1 MKSRNRRSETA
12 AVHGA
17 SDLEKKNGPVA
28 PPIYQTSTFEVTDN
42 EEQVRVATTDRYY
55 TRWGNPTIT
64 LAEQTLAALEG
75 AEGARVFASGMGAV
89 TTTILALLKT
99 GDHIIAQRDIYGG
112 VTKFFSEWL
121 PKVGIET
128 TFVDTTEYEQ
138 HARAIRP
145 NTKLLYLE
153 SPTNPALR
161 VVDMRR
167 TAALAKQH
175 GLISM
180 IDSTFGTPINQ
191 HPAEYGINLV
201 MHSGT
206 KYLSGHADLT
216 CGVVCG
222 RKEVMDELWGTRTTL
237 GNCMDP
243 HAAWLLIRGLKTLDV
258 RVKRQ
263 NENAMRVAEFL
274 EQHAKVRRV
283 HYPFL
288 KSHPQY
294 AMARE
299 QMRGGGGMVTF
310 EVEGSGEDARRVSEA
325 MRLFTLATS
334 LGGVE
339 SLVSIPVLT
348 SHAMISAEQRQKM
361 GVTEQMVR
369 LSVGIE
375 SIEDLL
381 ADLEQALQVV
391 GGRVAV
397 PVGSGSR
404 A

>member
-1 MKSRNRRSETA
+1 MKQGKRRPETA
-12 AVHGA
+12 AVRGA

-28 PPIYQTSTFEVTDN
+28 PEIYQTSTFEVTDN
-42 EEQVRVATTDRYY
+42 EEQIRVTTTDRYY

-64 LAEQTLAALEG
+64 LAEQTLAAIEG
-75 AEGARVFASGMGAV
+75 TESALVFASGMGAI
-89 TTTILALLKT
+89 TTTILSLLKA
-99 GDHIIAQRDIYGG
+99 GDHIVAQREVYGG
-112 VTKFFSEWL
+112 VAKFFSEWL
-121 PKVGIET
+121 PKLGIET
-128 TFVDTTEYEQ
+128 TFVDTVEYEQ

-161 VVDMRR
+161 VVDMKK

-191 HPAEYGINLV
+191 HPAEYGIDLV

-216 CGVVCG
+216 CGVLCG
-222 RKEVMDELWGTRTTL
+222 RHDLIHEIGETRKTL

-243 HAAWLLIRGLKTLDV
+243 HAAWLLIRGLKTLAV
-258 RVKRQ
+258 RVARQ
-263 NENAMRVAEFL
+263 NENALRVAEFL
-274 EQHAKVRRV
+274 GQHNKVRRV
-283 HYPFL
+283 HYPLL
-288 KSHPQY
+288 KSNPQY
-294 AMARE
+294 AIARE
-299 QMRGGGGMVTF
+299 QMSGGSGMVTF
-310 EVEGSGEDARRVSEA
+310 EVDGTGDDARRVSEA

-348 SHAMISAEQRQKM
+348 SHAMISAELREKM

-375 SIEDLL
+375 SVDDLIEDL
-381 ADLEQALQVV
+381 ETALQAV
-391 GGRVAV
+391 GARASV
-397 PVGSGSR
+397 PVESGS
-404 A
+404 